1 MAWNNDTKVV
11 KIVEVEMEWQGIT
24 KGMHK
29 REGVA
34 AKIWKITKQET
45 IRASNNKGLENKRKN
60 I

>member
-29 REGVA
+29 REGLA
-34 AKIWKITKQET
+34 AKIRNITKQET
-45 IRASNNKGLENKRKN
+45 IRASNNKEFESKKKN